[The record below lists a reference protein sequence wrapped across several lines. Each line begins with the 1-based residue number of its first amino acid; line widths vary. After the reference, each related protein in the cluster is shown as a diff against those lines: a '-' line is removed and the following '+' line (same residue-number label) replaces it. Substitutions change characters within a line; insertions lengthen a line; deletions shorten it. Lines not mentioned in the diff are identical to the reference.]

1 MNTTAQN
8 PSNGLNLFEF
18 AFQSNP
24 LRVIADEHGK
34 PWFIAKD
41 VCAILGYANLSKAIQ
56 EHCKTL
62 TGVTTRYI
70 PALLKRYRLID
81 EENLNLLVIDS
92 DRPEAEAFK
101 AWVCDEVLPLLAA
114 MKNRLN
120 LAENPINWSHR
131 RKRVRATRTLC
142 HG

>member
-1 MNTTAQN
+1 MNTPSQT
-8 PSNGLNLFEF
+8 PSNGLTTFEF
-18 AFQSNP
+18 QSHP

-34 PWFIAKD
+34 PWFIAVD
-41 VCAILGYANLSKAIQ
+41 VCAILGYANSNKAIQ
-56 EHCKTL
+56 EHCKTM
-62 TGVTTRYI
+62 TGGMYRYI
-70 PALLKRYRLID
+70 PALSRRHKLID